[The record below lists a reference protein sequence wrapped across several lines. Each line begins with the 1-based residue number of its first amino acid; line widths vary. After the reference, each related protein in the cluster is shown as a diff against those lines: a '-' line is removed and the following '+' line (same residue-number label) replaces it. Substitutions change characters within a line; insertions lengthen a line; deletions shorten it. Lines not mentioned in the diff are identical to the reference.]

1 MYIIKAD
8 GVEIYNPASD
18 DSATKVLEPRAKF
31 KLNKTGSL
39 EFTMLPDN
47 VMYGRLQRM
56 KSVVTLEQDG
66 KIIFQGRVLDTV
78 TDIDRHINVYCEG
91 ALGYL
96 MDSAVR
102 PYTYEG
108 GAASLFYQL
117 VAQHNAQV
125 DGYKQ
130 FSVGTVTAASGE
142 TLTEYDS
149 DSCANTLNEI
159 KQMLVDP
166 YGGYLRVRYSGGS
179 KYLDYIDAYGTS
191 SGQTLEYGVNMVAME
206 DAYEL
211 GNIYSV
217 LVPLGAY
224 YTEEDKKEEEE
235 GGEEEVAALAEGE
248 ETEDT
253 EGETPEEEVDETI
266 GEDGLKK
273 KLKIA
278 GVVTIESVN
287 GGSDYL
293 IDSDML
299 SKYGRVV
306 KAHRWENVDDP
317 QELMDKG
324 LELLERNKDARS
336 IKLRAVDLHVINAS
350 VDTIELGDNVRLVSN
365 PHGLSLTDICSAI
378 DLDIENPEYT
388 EYTFGIAPET
398 LTEQNASASR
408 RASYQSSSFLRWL
421 TETDTSLNI
430 AVQNVDL
437 INGKLTQVGIDVDA
451 LEGAVTIWA
460 DQIDNLVTQTAELM
474 VKYDEIVATVEN
486 NSGQISQLR
495 LDVDSITAKV
505 EDAEGKIAALELSL
519 SDLEAKV
526 VLKAE
531 YETDKNAML
540 TLISNNEES
549 IATLAAQHGERLAA
563 LELYTSD
570 LESRVL
576 LKAEYEE
583 NRKAD
588 LQLIANA
595 EESIATLEA
604 AHEGRLAALELK
616 TNDLESS
623 VVLKAEYDENRE
635 ADLQLISNAQESI
648 ATLETKYDSE
658 IASLTL
664 RADEQGSMIEAK
676 ADLILLEGYVKA
688 SDLETEVLEV
698 LESANIYSLT
708 VTNLNAY
715 SVSGVSATF
724 DNVSAEWFTMGG
736 SIVATED
743 WVLEQGFLTSAPGG
757 YATQSWVIEQGYAT
771 SADVAETLT
780 NFVMRTELDGYA
792 TEAWVEDQGYL
803 TEVPTGYATEEW
815 VAENF
820 SKASATYKPTVIER
834 YGSLSGTSI
843 PVRALNESGTVLLT
857 GTVSAG
863 DVYSNGAS
871 SVTLS
876 GSGWSSG
883 SFTVRASNGKT
894 YAVSHPTVT
903 LSGGTTWNASH
914 QTTVYAYSNAQ
925 SGYLTYKTIDASS
938 VYDDGYEAGADSVT
952 LSEGEWSSNK
962 KTITAS
968 NGKTLEVDASN
979 IYNAGSSAGFN
990 GGYNLAI
997 TGAIVELDGTTVRVY
1012 SPDGGI
1018 AGPTLDISSN
1028 LTASYNSGYADATPA
1043 SVSRVATY
1051 VSTSNSYTLTATVTS
1066 ADGAVKT
1073 FTLAPIDASGPYN
1086 AGKDAGYIVGYD
1098 AAVESATITCEGA
1111 NAVVTFSD
1119 GTKKTLDLTPY
1130 VTVTGGIS
1138 AITNPAQNY
1147 YRAEG
1152 WANALINGTQVDYT
1166 TFSKAQQ
1173 FSG

>member
-8 GVEIYNPASD
+8 GVVIYNPASD
-18 DSATKVLEPRAKF
+18 GSATKVLEPRAKF
-31 KLNKTGSL
+31 KLNKAGSL
-39 EFTMLPDN
+39 EFTMLPGN

-78 TDIDRHINVYCEG
+78 TDINRHINVYCEG

-108 GAASLFYQL
+108 GATGLFYQL

-125 DGYKQ
+125 DGFKQ
-130 FSVGTVTAASGE
+130 FSVGSVTAAGGE
-142 TLTEYDS
+142 TLEEYDS

-159 KQMLVDP
+159 RQMLVDP

-235 GGEEEVAALAEGE
+235 GGEEEPATVSEGE
-248 ETEDT
+248 ET

-278 GVVTIESVN
+278 GVVTIEKVN

-317 QELMDKG
+317 QELMNKG
-324 LELLERNKDARS
+324 YEMLERNKDARS

-350 VDTIELGDNVRLVSN
+350 VDTIELGDSVRLVSN

-378 DLDIENPEYT
+378 DLDIEYPEYT
-388 EYTFGIAPET
+388 EYTFGIAPDT

-460 DQIDNLVTQTAELM
+460 DQIDNLVTQTAELK
-474 VKYDEIVATVEN
+474 VKYDEITATVQN
-486 NSGQISQLR
+486 NSGQIAQLRLDVDSITAQVEDATGQLSQLR
-495 LDVDSITAKV
+495 LDVNSITARVQNNEGDISQLKIDIDSITAKV

-519 SDLEAKV
+519 TDLEAKV
-526 VLKAE
+526 VLKAQYDE
-531 YETDKNAML
+531 DKNAML
-540 TLISNNEES
+540 KLISNAEES
-549 IATLAAQHGERLAA
+549 IATLAAQHGDRLAA

-576 LKAEYEE
+576 LKAEYEA

-604 AHEGRLAALELK
+604 EHDGRIASLELK

-623 VVLKAEYDENRE
+623 VLLKAEYEENRE
-635 ADLQLISNAQESI
+635 ADLKLISNAQESV
-648 ATLETKYDSE
+648 ATLETKYDGQ

-664 RADEQGSMIEAK
+664 RADEQGSLIAAK
-676 ADLILLEGYVKA
+676 ADRIDLEGYVTMDKFEA
-688 SDLETEVLEV
+688 
-698 LESANIYSLT
+698 LESYVEDMMGDSLS
-708 VTNLNAY
+708 VTTITAGSGDFDSLWCGTLNGGTA
-715 SVSGVSATF
+715 ATQ
-724 DNVSAEWFTMGG
+724 EW
-736 SIVATED
+736 VE
-743 WVLEQGFLTSAPGG
+743 EQGFLKSADGVEGSIATQEWVKDQGYATQAWVNNKDYVLNSSLPSILISYATKNWVTEQGYLKSIPST
-757 YATQSWVIEQGYAT
+757 YATQSWVQNQGYLK
-771 SADVAETLT
+771 SVPS
-780 NFVMRTELDGYA
+780 NYA
-792 TEAWVEDQGYL
+792 TQAWVLSQDYAAKSWVEGKGYL
-803 TEVPTGYATEEW
+803 TEIPSGYATQDW

-820 SKASATYKPTVIER
+820 SKASATYKPTAIER
-834 YGSLSGTSI
+834 YGSVSGTSI
-843 PVRALNESGTVLLT
+843 PVRALNAGGTVLLT
-857 GTVSAG
+857 GTVDAG
-863 DVYSNGAS
+863 DVY
-871 SVTLS
+871 
-876 GSGWSSG
+876 
-883 SFTVRASNGKT
+883 
-894 YAVSHPTVT
+894 
-903 LSGGTTWNASH
+903 
-914 QTTVYAYSNAQ
+914 
-925 SGYLTYKTIDASS
+925 
-938 VYDDGYEAGADSVT
+938 EAGEDSVT
-952 LSEGEWSSNK
+952 LSAGEWASNK
-962 KTITAS
+962 MTVTAS
-968 NGKTLEVDASN
+968 NGKTLEVDASS
-979 IYNAGSSAGFN
+979 IYNAGANAGFN
-990 GGYNLAI
+990 GGYNMAI
-997 TGAIVELDGTTVRVY
+997 TGALIELDGSTVKVY

-1028 LTASYNSGYADATPA
+1028 LTASYNSGYSDATPVHA
-1043 SVSRVATY
+1043 SRVA
-1051 VSTSNSYTLTATVTS
+1051 SYNAADNEYALQVTVLS
-1066 ADGAVKT
+1066 DDGTRHVFDMT
-1073 FTLAPIDASGPYN
+1073 EIDASAAY
-1086 AGKDAGYIVGYD
+1086 DAGYAAGYQAAKD
-1098 AAVESATITCEGA
+1098 AATVEAGVSW
-1111 NAVVTFSD
+1111 S
-1119 GTKKTLDLTPY
+1119 
-1130 VTVTGGIS
+1130 
-1138 AITNPAQNY
+1138 NPAQNY
-1147 YRAEG
+1147 AMVRY
-1152 WANALINGTQVDYT
+1152 WASAKIDGEEVAYT
-1166 TFSKAQQ
+1166 SASESKNI
-1173 FSG
+1173 SGYV